1 MFEQAKRVNK
11 NLMNEMLSM
20 NMSSVLS
27 IIIQSL
33 FKEMRTSIFTRD
45 LDTSL
50 EYIQTRDNKK
60 YEIGEN

>member
-1 MFEQAKRVNK
+1 VFEQAKRVNK

-20 NMSSVLS
+20 NMSSVML
-27 IIIQSL
+27 IVIQSL
-33 FKEMRTSIFTRD
+33 FKEMRTSSFTRD

-50 EYIQTRDNKK
+50 DYIQTRDNKK

>member
-20 NMSSVLS
+20 NMSSVML
-27 IIIQSL
+27 IVIQSL
-33 FKEMRTSIFTRD
+33 FKEMRTSSFTRD

-50 EYIQTRDNKK
+50 DYIQTSDNKK

>member
-1 MFEQAKRVNK
+1 MNK

>member
-20 NMSSVLS
+20 NMSSVVS

-33 FKEMRTSIFTRD
+33 FKEMRMSSFTRD

-50 EYIQTRDNKK
+50 DYIQTRDNKK

>member
-20 NMSSVLS
+20 NMSSVML

-33 FKEMRTSIFTRD
+33 FKEMRTSSFTRD

-50 EYIQTRDNKK
+50 DYIQTRDNKK

>member
-1 MFEQAKRVNK
+1 VFEQAKRVNK

-20 NMSSVLS
+20 NMSSVML

-33 FKEMRTSIFTRD
+33 FKEMRTSSFTRD

-50 EYIQTRDNKK
+50 DYIQTRDNKK

>member
-1 MFEQAKRVNK
+1 
-11 NLMNEMLSM
+11 MNEMLSM

>member
-20 NMSSVLS
+20 NMSSAMS
-27 IIIQSL
+27 ITIQSL
-33 FKEMRTSIFTRD
+33 FKEMRTSSFTRD

-50 EYIQTRDNKK
+50 DYIQTRDNKK